1 MAAAIAGLSGCL
13 ARYDLL
19 SLGLEAGHQDPWEI
33 DGTGPELVVLL
44 LETYIS
50 MCELKRSNMAM

>member
-33 DGTGPELVVLL
+33 DGTGPEFVVLL
-44 LETYIS
+44 LET
-50 MCELKRSNMAM
+50 

>member
-19 SLGLEAGHQDPWEI
+19 SLGLEAGWAIKTHGKLMEP
-33 DGTGPELVVLL
+33 GPEFVVLL
-44 LETYIS
+44 LET
-50 MCELKRSNMAM
+50 